1 MGGDVRNRLQYL
13 LCAPMSVMRSALLV
27 TVVFLA
33 GANDHRHAA
42 QVREVLYGA
51 GQVIRFSGG

>member
-51 GQVIRFSGG
+51 GQVI

>member
-1 MGGDVRNRLQYL
+1 MVSSRGSNADISSLSSSLVGDLSEYHT
-13 LCAPMSVMRSALLV
+13 LLV

-42 QVREVLYGA
+42 QVREMLFGA
-51 GQVIRFSGG
+51 GQVI